1 MIKNKIISTTKNIY
15 QILSRRKKNQSL
27 LLILFSIVNG
37 FLESISIG
45 LVLVYGNIILFPE
58 KIITYTNTYSKYLD
72 LTSYINNNNFL
83 LQLTIFFISVI
94 IIAAL
99 LKLLFGYFQT
109 RIVNGFFYDL
119 NLLFY
124 KSILKKKY
132 KDLENFN
139 PNEILAILGKL
150 NTVISVSTSIVS
162 LITSVIIFIFIFTA
176 MSLINF
182 KLILLSS
189 LFLMLFYLLIIKLT
203 SKKLDLISKT
213 EAFFEGKALEL
224 VNISIKSFK
233 DITLYNSKKYFIN
246 NFSKLINRVCKI
258 RIIAF
263 IITDTPKNIVVPG
276 ILVILII
283 FTYNYSQSNN
293 VALLLPQ
300 IAALV
305 FSIQR
310 MMPVINQIFN
320 SYLSIRGAYESTND
334 VFNFI
339 KENDIS
345 ESDKK
350 KVLPIEHN
358 IKSKIN
364 FEKFIELKKLS
375 FSYNKKNKIISEL
388 SLKIIKGEKIA
399 ITGKNGSGKSTLMNI
414 LMGFY
419 EQYNGKIII
428 DETELNQ
435 SKLEDWQSKIS
446 YVPQKLFLFDN
457 TIKNNIT
464 LGQDDLSFDKVKF
477 NKAVLIARL
486 NEFVDDLD
494 EKYET
499 ITKDDGVRFSGGQ
512 IQKISL
518 ARAIYFSKE
527 ILFLDEFTSQ
537 IDKDSEL
544 KIIQDLFLEFKD
556 TTIILITHNEK
567 IKNLCREINL
577 NN

>member
-15 QILSRRKKNQSL
+15 QILSRRKKNQSQ

-94 IIAAL
+94 IITAL

-150 NTVISVSTSIVS
+150 NTVIYSSTSIVS

-189 LFLMLFYLLIIKLT
+189 LSLMLFYLLIIKLT
-203 SKKLDLISKT
+203 SKKMDLISKT

-320 SYLSIRGAYESTND
+320 SYLSIRSAYESTND

-499 ITKDDGVRFSGGQ
+499 ITKDDGGRFSGGQ